1 MGAAVVNVVIF
12 IRMYGTFTCSASES
26 GDVFPLTGKTAAML
40 ALLASAPNGR
50 RTRSWLQDMLWPRSG
65 LQHGRASL
73 RQSLANLKR
82 TLGERHA
89 PFIGASNHEV
99 WLDLSAVKFV
109 GSPQEGMLLEGLN
122 PAGADGFESWL
133 TEQRRKI
140 VAGLESDISTA
151 IHALPA
157 VPAQLEASA
166 QPRASELTKL
176 RPAIAILPFSHSAS
190 DGIDPFFGDMIA
202 GDLSRM
208 IARAHGIDVISHL
221 SCRSTGFVNADLD
234 RLHNS
239 YGVDYVA
246 TGFLRAA
253 HGDITLD
260 IEFTDSATGVIVNA
274 KRFSRSSNDWLKGS
288 ADVLQEIANYIVD
301 SLFKG
306 AMRNIRTKN
315 IEDVEA
321 HTLLMS
327 AIALMHRQD
336 LASVLRSH
344 KHLNNIIERLGPS
357 SLPYAWLAQWYI
369 LFLAQGW
376 GTNIEDERLAAREM
390 VSRALEADPDCSF
403 SQVMDGV
410 VSYQLERDYEQASI
424 TFNDVLAQNE
434 NNAVAWFWK
443 GIMYAFEGEGR
454 EAIAYTD
461 RGRLLTPLDPGGYLY
476 KNLSGTAHLSGKN
489 FQTALDLADES
500 LALNRHHASAIR
512 TKIVALDGLG
522 RFDEARAAATVLLN
536 MYPKFTIESYLS
548 AHPAA
553 ELEIGR
559 EWADA
564 LENSGVPRR

>member
-1 MGAAVVNVVIF
+1 
-12 IRMYGTFTCSASES
+12 
-26 GDVFPLTGKTAAML
+26 
-40 ALLASAPNGR
+40 
-50 RTRSWLQDMLWPRSG
+50 MLWPRSG
-65 LQHGRASL
+65 AQHGRASL
-73 RQSLANLKR
+73 RQSLANIKR
-82 TLGERHA
+82 ALGDNYDLL
-89 PFIGASNHEV
+89 IGTTNQDV
-99 WLDLSAVKFV
+99 WINLPAVRFV

-122 PAGADGFESWL
+122 PSGADGFEAWL
-133 TEQRRKI
+133 TEQRQQI
-140 VAGLESDISTA
+140 VAGLESDISTGL
-151 IHALPA
+151 HAKAP
-157 VPAQLEASA
+157 VSIKQES
-166 QPRASELTKL
+166 SISSGFNDLTKL

-202 GDLSRM
+202 GDLSRI

-221 SCRSTGFVNADLD
+221 SCRATGFINADLD
-234 RLHNS
+234 RLQKS

-246 TGFLRAA
+246 TGFLRTS

-260 IEFTDSATGVIVNA
+260 IEFTDSASGVIVNS
-274 KRFSRSSNDWLKGS
+274 KRFTRSSKDWLKGS
-288 ADVLQEIANYIVD
+288 AEVLHEIANYIVD

-306 AMRNIRTKN
+306 AMRDIRTRN
-315 IEDVEA
+315 IEDVNA

-344 KHLNNIIERLGPS
+344 KHLKNIIERLGPS

-376 GTNIEDERLAAREM
+376 GTNIEDERRAAREM
-390 VSRALEADPDCSF
+390 VSRALDADPDCSF

-410 VSYQLERDYEQASI
+410 VSYQLERDYGRASV

-489 FQTALDLADES
+489 FQAALKLAEES
-500 LALNRHHASAIR
+500 LDLNRHHASAIR
-512 TKIVALDGLG
+512 TKIVALDGLH
-522 RFDEARAAATVLLN
+522 RFDEARAAASILLK

-564 LENSGVPRR
+564 LENSGIPRR